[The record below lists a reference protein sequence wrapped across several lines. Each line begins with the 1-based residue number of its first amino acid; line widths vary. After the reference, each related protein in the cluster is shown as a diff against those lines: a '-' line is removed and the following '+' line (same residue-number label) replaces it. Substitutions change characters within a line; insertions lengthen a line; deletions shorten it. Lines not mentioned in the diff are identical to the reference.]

1 MFFVDDRIN
10 NICSLFYA
18 SHYIPLAVYEERT
31 IVHIFSSAGSSLD
44 LFSLFE
50 AQSFSAEQT
59 MYILTLPEQGT
70 YGQIRIKNS
79 PMRVL
84 LGPVFP
90 TPITEDTVMTVA
102 RRNLTDKK
110 DMDALAEFLYSI
122 PNCSYNQFV
131 NLTALLNFIINGEM
145 FDIAEQFLEESSDVG
160 NKLAV
165 TYTENLYKSQD

>member
-1 MFFVDDRIN
+1 MDDRIN

-18 SHYIPLAVYEERT
+18 SHYIPLAVYEERA

-84 LGPVFP
+84 LGPVF
-90 TPITEDTVMTVA
+90 
-102 RRNLTDKK
+102 RRLSRKIR
-110 DMDALAEFLYSI
+110 L
-122 PNCSYNQFV
+122 
-131 NLTALLNFIINGEM
+131 
-145 FDIAEQFLEESSDVG
+145 
-160 NKLAV
+160 
-165 TYTENLYKSQD
+165 

>member
-1 MFFVDDRIN
+1 MDDRIN

-18 SHYIPLAVYEERT
+18 SHYIPLAVYEERA

-44 LFSLFE
+44 LFSSFE
-50 AQSFSAEQT
+50 VQSFSVEQT

-90 TPITEDTVMTVA
+90 TPITEDTVW
-102 RRNLTDKK
+102 NLRKIEILKEKCD
-110 DMDALAEFLYSI
+110 S
-122 PNCSYNQFV
+122 
-131 NLTALLNFIINGEM
+131 
-145 FDIAEQFLEESSDVG
+145 
-160 NKLAV
+160 
-165 TYTENLYKSQD
+165 

>member
-1 MFFVDDRIN
+1 
-10 NICSLFYA
+10 
-18 SHYIPLAVYEERT
+18 
-31 IVHIFSSAGSSLD
+31 
-44 LFSLFE
+44 
-50 AQSFSAEQT
+50 
-59 MYILTLPEQGT
+59 
-70 YGQIRIKNS
+70 
-79 PMRVL
+79 MRVL

-165 TYTENLYKSQD
+165 TYTENLYKSQDEQVLHGTYQFEICSSHL

>member
-1 MFFVDDRIN
+1 
-10 NICSLFYA
+10 
-18 SHYIPLAVYEERT
+18 
-31 IVHIFSSAGSSLD
+31 
-44 LFSLFE
+44 
-50 AQSFSAEQT
+50 

-145 FDIAEQFLEESSDVG
+145 FDIAEQFREESSDVG

-165 TYTENLYKSQD
+165 TYTEDLYKSQDEQVLHGTYQFENMLLSL

>member
-1 MFFVDDRIN
+1 MDDRIN

-18 SHYIPLAVYEERT
+18 SHYIPLAVYEERA
-31 IVHIFSSAGSSLD
+31 IVHYFFVGGQQSRFC
-44 LFSLFE
+44 FSLFE

-165 TYTENLYKSQD
+165 TYTEDL